1 MGDIVRC
8 AVCEARVDV
17 LDLCEDCVRY
27 DIDKQLPTLKGQKRS
42 TSPIRGVCIRGHV
55 MRWADV
61 RWRCKQCEA
70 MYAQRKRLRRKVNR

>member
-1 MGDIVRC
+1 VRC
-8 AVCEARVDV
+8 ATCEEPIDV
-17 LDLCEDCVRY
+17 LDICEQCERHNV
-27 DIDKQLPTLKGQKRS
+27 DKQLPTLRGQKRS
-42 TSPIRGVCIRGHV
+42 ISAIKGVCIRGHS